1 MKRLGVV
8 AGALFLGA
16 SLLAS
21 CSTKGM
27 AFRLDESITI
37 TDPDARST
45 VGLPTTVRWH
55 DDEPPAQLRVDA
67 NDPDAE
73 YYGVFVDRAPLGP
86 GRRIESLIGKGDSCR
101 RTPGCPDAAFLARL
115 KVFFTAEPELE
126 LEFLTDLR
134 PSERGGAKDPHE
146 VTVVRMRGDRRV
158 GEAAF
163 RVNFFVD
170 RG

>member
-1 MKRLGVV
+1 MALAILL
-8 AGALFLGA
+8 AGA
-16 SLLAS
+16 
-21 CSTKGM
+21 CSTNGF
-27 AFRLDESITI
+27 AFRIDESISI
-37 TDPDARST
+37 TEPDARAT
-45 VGLPTTVRWH
+45 VTLPSTVRWRDH
-55 DDEPPAQLRVDA
+55 EPPPKLRVDPT
-67 NDPDAE
+67 DPGAE

-86 GRRIESLIGKGDSCR
+86 GRRIESLIAKGDSCR

-115 KVFFTAEPELE
+115 KVFFTSKAEIE

-134 PSERGGAKDPHE
+134 PSKRGNAKDPHE
-146 VTVVRMRGDRRV
+146 VTVVRMRGDQRV